1 MVLKIALNSVLNL
14 LNWEHDC
21 WIIFIYTLNGIIFT
35 LEILPLSCFVKSFS
49 TFLSLQGLVNDKDS
63 KDSMTEGENLEEDEE
78 EEEGGAETEEQ
89 SGNESEEN
97 EPEEEVMT
105 FIYSR

>member
-1 MVLKIALNSVLNL
+1 MYFSIS
-14 LNWEHDC
+14 
-21 WIIFIYTLNGIIFT
+21 T
-35 LEILPLSCFVKSFS
+35 PSF
-49 TFLSLQGLVNDKDS
+49 QGLVNDKDA

-89 SGNESEEN
+89 SGNESEVN

-105 FIYSR
+105 VIYSNIEYICIRVF